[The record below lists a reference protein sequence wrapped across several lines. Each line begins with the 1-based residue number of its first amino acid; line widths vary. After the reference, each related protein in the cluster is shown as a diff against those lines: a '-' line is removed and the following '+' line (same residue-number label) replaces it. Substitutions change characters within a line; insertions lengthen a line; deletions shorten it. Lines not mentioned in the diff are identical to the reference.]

1 MKETLREP
9 TRSRDL
15 SPFVGL
21 LRASVDEALTALL
34 APPSGTRLRWALD
47 GDAIA
52 VDLEGHH
59 GAIAL
64 SLAGFQGSAGR
75 LKLGERPTRSGASPS
90 PRLRRSVR
98 AAMSLDPEIIG
109 GALRRLDGALGAW
122 RPFAQMR
129 DTQFRQINP
138 APAGDHGTL
147 RLGYR
152 CNQDCLFCWQGRQW
166 PAPPIER
173 YWAWLD
179 ELAALGVKDVHFTGG
194 EATTWSE
201 LPALITRAVAV
212 HGMVVSVQTN
222 AIRLAHPRYL
232 RSLVDA
238 GLTAIQVSYHS
249 ADPLISDRI
258 TRAPGTHKKT
268 RAGVQAALEAG
279 LVATLTCVVEQDT
292 VAGLPAQAAD
302 IVAAFVEPF
311 PDNPVRRVTYA
322 HPTSYF
328 EDGLWEAR
336 QVSFGVVRAPL
347 VAACR
352 TLFDAGIPVQIA
364 GPCGFPNCLLT
375 GHEDLI
381 DSQMVERRI
390 FTPDE
395 LSHRHY
401 ADVCEGCSHK
411 SGCFGLRQE
420 YLDRFGDAGLQ
431 PFKSA
436 TSD

>member
-1 MKETLREP
+1 MERATLREP

-15 SPFVGL
+15 SPFVGP
-21 LRASVDEALTALL
+21 LRASVDEALETLL
-34 APPSGTRLRWALD
+34 TPPPGTTLRWALD
-47 GDAIA
+47 GEAIA
-52 VDLEGHH
+52 VDLEGAS

-64 SLAGFQGSAGR
+64 SLAGFQGAAGR
-75 LKLGERPTRSGASPS
+75 LKLSERPTRSGAPPS

-98 AAMSLDPEIIG
+98 AALSAGPEAVG

-122 RPFAQMR
+122 QPFAAMR

-166 PAPPIER
+166 PSPPIER
-173 YWAWLD
+173 YRAWLD

-201 LPALITRAVAV
+201 LPALIERASKV

-222 AIRLAHPRYL
+222 AIRLARPRYL

-249 ADPLISDRI
+249 ADPVISDRI
-258 TRAPGTHKKT
+258 TRAPGTHRKT

-279 LVATLTCVVEQDT
+279 LVATLTCVVEQAT

-302 IVAAFVEPF
+302 IVAAFVTPF

-352 TLFDAGIPVQIA
+352 ALFDAGVPVQIG
-364 GPCGFPNCLLT
+364 GPCGFPSCLLT
-375 GHEDLI
+375 GHKDLI
-381 DSQMVERRI
+381 ASQMVEREI

-401 ADVCEGCSHK
+401 AAVCDGCSEK
-411 SGCFGLRQE
+411 SSCFGLRQE
-420 YLDRFGDAGLQ
+420 YLDRFGDEGLQ
-431 PFKSA
+431 PFE
-436 TSD
+436 